1 MSLERYFTTLTG
13 HVRDTS
19 QVTWAGRAGQGLQT
33 PDQAPNPGEAK
44 HAGDLEGSP
53 EALLRGALR
62 LAPEHGIPVADL
74 VAATG
79 MSHRWVNYRLRTLAD
94 AGQTI
99 QIKHGIW
106 RVTNPGSDAARGT
119 PLPGLGQ
126 VQSRVCDEADAVGA
140 PDGFCPPGI

>member
-1 MSLERYFTTLTG
+1 MPG
-13 HVRDTS
+13 
-19 QVTWAGRAGQGLQT
+19 TWKAAQKPSCGVLCA
-33 PDQAPNPGEAK
+33 
-44 HAGDLEGSP
+44 SP
-53 EALLRGALR
+53 RSTAS
-62 LAPEHGIPVADL
+62 PVADL

-79 MSHRWVNYRLRTLAD
+79 MSHRWINYRLRTLAD

>member
-1 MSLERYFTTLTG
+1 MPG
-13 HVRDTS
+13 
-19 QVTWAGRAGQGLQT
+19 TWKAA
-33 PDQAPNPGEAK
+33 
-44 HAGDLEGSP
+44 P
-53 EALLRGALR
+53 EAHLRGALR

-94 AGQTI
+94 ASQTI

-126 VQSRVCDEADAVGA
+126 VQSKGLRRSRRSRRS
-140 PDGFCPPGI
+140 